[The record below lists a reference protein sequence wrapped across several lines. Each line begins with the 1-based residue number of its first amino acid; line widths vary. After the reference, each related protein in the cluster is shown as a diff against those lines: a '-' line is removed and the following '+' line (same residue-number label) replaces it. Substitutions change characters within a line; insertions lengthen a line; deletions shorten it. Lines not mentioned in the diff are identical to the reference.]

1 MFAIEVKNLEKQ
13 YQSKKVLKGINLTV
27 NKGDIFGFLGRN
39 GAGKSTFIHIL
50 TGITQKSKGN
60 FEILGESDHN
70 LDLIKKKI
78 GVMPDTSNLYQHM
91 KALDFLK
98 YMAELKEDKRNRQ
111 GLIDLLN
118 QVGLFNVE
126 KQKIKS
132 FSFGM
137 KKKISIAQAL
147 LGNPELIFLDEPTS
161 GLDPESGIEIQKLL
175 LKLKNEGKT
184 IFLTSHNL
192 NEIEKVCDQV
202 AIMNEGRIVKIG
214 TVEKLTRSAKE
225 SIQIHIRTSPLINKQ
240 QFNKLFP
247 TSLDLQAK
255 YIKQHQN
262 FSIIELNDE
271 EIIPT
276 IVERL
281 GTNHFKIY
289 EVRIENQTL
298 EDVFMNV

>member
-1 MFAIEVKNLEKQ
+1 MYAIEVKNLEKQ

-27 NKGDIFGFLGRN
+27 NKGDVFGFLGRN

-60 FEILGESDHN
+60 FEILGESDQN
-70 LDLIKKKI
+70 LDVIKKKI

-91 KALDFLK
+91 KTLDFLK
-98 YMAELKEDKRNRQ
+98 YMAGLKDDKRNRQ

-137 KKKISIAQAL
+137 KKKISMAQAL

-161 GLDPESGIEIQKLL
+161 GLDPESSIEIQELIL
-175 LKLKNEGKT
+175 RLKNEGKT

-192 NEIEKVCDQV
+192 NEIERICDQV

-214 TVEKLTRSAKE
+214 TVEQLKK
-225 SIQIHIRTSPLINKQ
+225 KC
-240 QFNKLFP
+240 
-247 TSLDLQAK
+247 
-255 YIKQHQN
+255 
-262 FSIIELNDE
+262 
-271 EIIPT
+271 
-276 IVERL
+276 
-281 GTNHFKIY
+281 
-289 EVRIENQTL
+289 
-298 EDVFMNV
+298 